1 MNTAIIEGSD
11 ILKLIPQRPP
21 IVMVDEF
28 CGMDDKASYTALTVK
43 SDNIF
48 CTNGYLR
55 EPGIIEHMAQ
65 SAAARVG
72 YIFTQKNQPVPLGY
86 IGSVDKLSIHQ
97 LPKTGCRIQTQI
109 SILQELGGLTLISA
123 QTTTGD
129 TPIAECRMKI
139 FLDIA
144 NEN

>member
-28 CGMDDKASYTALTVK
+28 CGMDDKASYTALTVRQ
-43 SDNIF
+43 DNVF
-48 CTNGYLR
+48 CSNGYLR

-72 YIFTQKNQPVPLGY
+72 YICSLNSQPVPLGY
-86 IGSVDKLSIHQ
+86 IGSVDKLTIHQ
-97 LPKTGCRIQTQI
+97 LPKNGSRIQTQI

-123 QTTTGD
+123 QTTTDG